1 MIGAIIQARSTS
13 TRLPRKV
20 LKPLP
25 FNSNITVLEQVIR
38 RVKKSNF
45 VDKIIIATT
54 KNDKEIVEIAK
65 KENVKYFIGDEK
77 DVLSRYYFASK
88 ENNLDI
94 VVRITSDCPCIDY
107 ELIDKTIEKFLKEKV
122 DYISNTIEGKLPR
135 GLDVEVFTFKALE
148 EAYFNAK
155 DGFEREHVTPYIYN
169 NKDKFKN
176 SFLKIPDKLSAPNIR
191 ITLDTKEDYALL
203 CVVFDEL
210 YNKNPF
216 FKTEDIIKLFQK
228 KPYLKLINE
237 KVMQKKRFNSLEEEI
252 KEAEKL
258 LEMQEMHNAKNLLKK
273 CYGNFKS

>member
-20 LKPLP
+20 LKSLP

-169 NKDKFKN
+169 NKDKFKI
-176 SFLKIPDKLSAPNIR
+176 SFLKIPDELSAPNIR